1 MKTREKEV
9 EDIAKKENLELVPI
23 EKLMEDK
30 IITSFDGHGSPE
42 AENKGKGDIP
52 YIRVSDIVNWDV
64 YKDPT
69 SKIPENVYNDF
80 ITPKKTIKETDILY
94 VRRGSYR
101 IGGVAMVSPFDTKV
115 LLTREILV
123 LRATDEKN
131 KYDIDPYYLL
141 YLLSHRLVAIQ
152 TFNKVLIETTL
163 PNIANRW
170 RELRLPI
177 HRDKAKRIEISN
189 RMKSVIQSKWD
200 AVRKIE
206 ELKKDLGDL
215 IT

>member
-1 MKTREKEV
+1 
-9 EDIAKKENLELVPI
+9 L
-23 EKLMEDK
+23 
-30 IITSFDGHGSPE
+30 
-42 AENKGKGDIP
+42 
-52 YIRVSDIVNWDV
+52 
-64 YKDPT
+64 
-69 SKIPENVYNDF
+69 
-80 ITPKKTIKETDILY
+80 TPKKVIKEGDVLY

-123 LRATDEKN
+123 LRINDNKN
-131 KYDIDPYYLL
+131 QYNIDPYYLL
-141 YLLSHRLVAIQ
+141 YLLSHRLVAMQ

-170 RELRLPI
+170 KELGLPI
-177 HRDKAKRIEISN
+177 HKDKAKRISISE
-189 RMKSVIQSKWD
+189 RMKSVIMSKWE
-200 AVRKIE
+200 AVEKIE

>member
-1 MKTREKEV
+1 M
-9 EDIAKKENLELVPI
+9 
-23 EKLMEDK
+23 
-30 IITSFDGHGSPE
+30 
-42 AENKGKGDIP
+42 
-52 YIRVSDIVNWDV
+52 
-64 YKDPT
+64 
-69 SKIPENVYNDF
+69 
-80 ITPKKTIKETDILY
+80 TPKKVIKEGDVLY

-123 LRATDEKN
+123 LRINDNKN
-131 KYDIDPYYLL
+131 QYNIDPYYLL
-141 YLLSHRLVAIQ
+141 YLLSHRLVAMQ

-170 RELRLPI
+170 KELGLPI
-177 HRDKAKRIEISN
+177 HKDKAKRISISE
-189 RMKSVIQSKWD
+189 RMKSVIMSKWE
-200 AVRKIE
+200 AVEKIE